1 MRKFREQVKQV
12 ENGFGDIE
20 ERLKSIE
27 SLKQMNQK
35 TVMEQSQRIRDMLE
49 IKKRKDIQRMLDRRK
64 EKDMIPK

>member
-12 ENGFGDIE
+12 ENGFGDIQ

-49 IKKRKDIQRMLDRRK
+49 LKKRKDIQRMLDRRK
-64 EKDMIPK
+64 EKDMFPK